1 MTAVIATQLTRS
13 FGDLVAVDR
22 VDLQLAAGK
31 VYGLLGRNGAG
42 KSTLIKLILGL
53 LRPTS
58 GSVEVLGHRVRG
70 HGDEQVWGKVGYLVE
85 GPGLYPELT
94 VADHLTMASHYRGLA
109 PTALAAVVER
119 LSLGGQLKVRARH
132 LSLGNR
138 QRLGLA
144 LALVHSPAVLVLD
157 EPGNGLDPA
166 GVVEVRELLRELA
179 EDGAAVLMS
188 SHLVAEVARVAD
200 RVGLLH
206 EGRLVDELDRDR
218 LRTLDAG
225 RVRITLPDASL
236 TGAAVQ
242 ALAVAGFRATG
253 HDGALECDQPAAVA
267 RPEDLATALVL
278 AGFPPRSLVVS
289 HRDLEQYFLELTG
302 ADSA

>member
-1 MTAVIATQLTRS
+1 MTAVITTQLTRS

-22 VDLQLAAGK
+22 VDLQLAAGE

-42 KSTLIKLILGL
+42 KSTLMRLILGL

-58 GSVEVLGHRVRG
+58 GSVEVLGHRVRDR
-70 HGDEQVWGKVGYLVE
+70 GDEQVWAQVGYLVE

-94 VADHLTMASHYRGLA
+94 VSDHLAMASHYRGLV

-119 LSLGGQLKVRARH
+119 LSLGGQLNVKARH

-144 LALVHSPAVLVLD
+144 LALVHSPAVLLLD

-179 EDGAAVLMS
+179 EAGAAVLMS

-206 EGRLVDELDRDR
+206 EGRLVEELDHDR
-218 LRTLDAG
+218 LRSLDAG

-236 TGAAVQ
+236 TRAAVQ
-242 ALAVAGFRATG
+242 ALAVAGFSATG
-253 HDGALECDQPAAVA
+253 HDGDLECDQPAAVA
-267 RPEDLATALVL
+267 RPEDLARALVL

-289 HRDLEQYFLELTG
+289 HRDLEQYFLDLTG
-302 ADSA
+302 ADLA